1 MNKLFRILILTKLLI
16 LALVGNS
23 YSEST
28 TGAAD
33 VYKVTMKKVE
43 LCTAS
48 TSVTSCENAIVIG
61 NTEKTVDIASTV
73 AGSAAASYGDPA
85 LLPLGETYTHMRV
98 TIDRKFTIQADL
110 VVDGVTASCATTA
123 ALSDSAYDGGL
134 SDNEKYDRT
143 PVIEDG
149 GTAAEAE
156 LYLKNDQMKLCGNT
170 ECGALGLSD
179 AQTVT
184 YDQGSIS
191 TFQTQHADGSTS
203 DDHVMVYELSAPYTV
218 ALIAPVID
226 ISFGTSTAIK
236 ASEHPTQANL
246 CYFEPQEPNVSIT
259 IK

>member
-1 MNKLFRILILTKLLI
+1 
-16 LALVGNS
+16 
-23 YSEST
+23 
-28 TGAAD
+28 
-33 VYKVTMKKVE
+33 
-43 LCTAS
+43 
-48 TSVTSCENAIVIG
+48 
-61 NTEKTVDIASTV
+61 
-73 AGSAAASYGDPA
+73 
-85 LLPLGETYTHMRV
+85 MRV
-98 TIDRKFTIQADL
+98 TIDRKFTIKADL
-110 VVDGVTASCATTA
+110 EVTGVDDKCTTTA
-123 ALSDSAYDGGL
+123 ALSGSAYPGGSL
-134 SDNEKYDRT
+134 DSNEKYDRT
-143 PVIEDG
+143 PVIDDG

-170 ECGALGLSD
+170 ECGNLGLSD

-191 TFQTQHADGSTS
+191 TFQSQHADGSTS

-246 CYFEPQEPNVSIT
+246 CYFEPQEPNVTIT